1 MIHDPLCPH
10 DYTPYHL
17 LGQNSCQCDIIAK
30 VREDEVR
37 NDVLAAAYYGEDGYR
52 TGYAAALR
60 DQEETWICG
69 DCNNTYGPDV
79 ERCPNRILDSL
90 ALAKNNEERLSE
102 KWHSILREAFDA
114 GTRCR
119 VECENGLIVIGH
131 VDLPHCTDFLFTV
144 GKSITVNTKYP
155 LNGSIVD
162 VSQYSED

>member
-1 MIHDPLCPH
+1 MTHDPLCSFTRTHP
-10 DYTPYHL
+10 DWE
-17 LGQNSCQCDIIAK
+17 GFCAECDKIAK

-60 DQEETWICG
+60 YREDTTWICG